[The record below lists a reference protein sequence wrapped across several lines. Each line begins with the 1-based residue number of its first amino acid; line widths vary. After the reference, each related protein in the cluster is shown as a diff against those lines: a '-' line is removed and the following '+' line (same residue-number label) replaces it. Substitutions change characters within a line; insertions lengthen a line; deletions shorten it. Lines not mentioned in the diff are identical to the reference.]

1 MRAASPTLESDSD
14 APAMSTRRSR
24 RSLLIPTAIVAAL
37 HAYIGARL
45 LPPLP
50 LRAVWPATGRTG

>member
-1 MRAASPTLESDSD
+1 
-14 APAMSTRRSR
+14 MSTRRSR